1 MVQLVRIN
9 VDVKQK
15 YLDQAAQLRNL
26 YDQKGVKVIEL
37 LGSPGS
43 GKTALAEA
51 IIDRIKDKYKIL
63 YLGGDVAS
71 TLDAERVAK
80 HQVDAVEINT
90 GGICHL
96 EPEHVMKALENVDLS
111 KYDVMFI
118 ENVGNLICPINFP
131 LGAHKRLLVVSV
143 AEGEDKFV
151 KHPMSTKAA
160 DVIAISKV
168 DLADAIGVD
177 VKKMEED
184 ARRLNPRAPIIKVS
198 VKTGEGIDELI
209 KDLEL

>member
-1 MVQLVRIN
+1 MVQLVTVN

-15 YLDQAAQLRNL
+15 YLDQAAKLREL
-26 YDQKGVKVIEL
+26 YDKHGVRVFEL

-43 GKTALAEA
+43 GKTAIAEA
-51 IIDRIKDKYKIL
+51 LIDRIKDKYKIA

-71 TLDAERVAK
+71 TLDAERIAK
-80 HQVDAVEINT
+80 HGVDAVEINT

-96 EPEHVMKALENVDLS
+96 EPAHVFQALENVDLD
-111 KYDVMFI
+111 KYDIMII

-131 LGAHKRLLVVSV
+131 LGAHKRVLIVSV

-160 DVIAISKV
+160 DVIVISKV

-184 ARRLNPRAPIIKVS
+184 ARRLNPRAPIIRAS
-198 VKTGEGIDELI
+198 VRTGEGLDELLNA
-209 KDLEL
+209 LEL

>member
-1 MVQLVRIN
+1 MVSIN

-15 YLDQAAQLRNL
+15 YLDQAEMLRKL
-26 YDQKGVKVIEL
+26 YDSKGIKVFEL

-51 IIDRIKDKYKIL
+51 VIDRIKDKYKIL
-63 YLGGDVAS
+63 YFGGDVAS

-80 HQVDAVEINT
+80 HGIEAVEINT

-96 EPEHVMKALENVDLS
+96 EPSHVMEALKNVDLS
-111 KYDVMFI
+111 KYDIMFI

-131 LGAHKRLLVVSV
+131 LGAHKRILVVSV

-160 DVIAISKV
+160 DVIVISKV

-184 ARRLNPRAPIIKVS
+184 ARKLNPKAPIIKVS
-198 VKTGEGIDELI
+198 VKTGEGIDELV
-209 KDLEL
+209 KALGL